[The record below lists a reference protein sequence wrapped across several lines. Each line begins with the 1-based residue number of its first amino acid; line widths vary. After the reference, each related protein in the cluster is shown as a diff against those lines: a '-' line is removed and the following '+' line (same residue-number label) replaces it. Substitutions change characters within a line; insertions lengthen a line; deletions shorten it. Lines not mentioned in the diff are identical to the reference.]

1 MEQLRGLFGIITI
14 FALAFLF
21 SQHKRQIKWRPVLIA
36 FLIQI
41 LFAWIALKLSFGRL
55 ILEKIAYAANHLIGF
70 ANEGIVFLFGPIL
83 PKEGVIFAF
92 QILTVIIFISSLVS
106 ILYYYGIMQWIIK
119 LLGGFLSKIIGTSRT
134 ETISATGNIFLS
146 QSEAPLLIRPY
157 LHKITSSEL
166 FAVMVGGMASV
177 AGSVL
182 IGYALM
188 GVPIQYLIAASF
200 MSAPASLAIAKI
212 IFPQTEV
219 ITEPD
224 EEIILAAA
232 ESQNAM
238 DAAAKGAT
246 DGLWLSL
253 NIGANLLAFIS
264 LIALFNG
271 ILGSITT
278 WIGLENIT
286 LQAML
291 GVLFS
296 PLAFLIG
303 IPWSEALQAGT
314 LIGEKFIL
322 NEFVAY
328 SSFTKNMH
336 DFSESSIAIISFA
349 LAGFSNLSS
358 VAILMGGIGGII
370 EHRKKEI
377 ASLGLKAV
385 IAGTLANLLSA
396 ALVGI
401 LL

>member
-1 MEQLRGLFGIITI
+1 MQIDFRENR
-14 FALAFLF
+14 
-21 SQHKRQIKWRPVLIA
+21 KR
-36 FLIQI
+36 
-41 LFAWIALKLSFGRL
+41 
-55 ILEKIAYAANHLIGF
+55 ANHLINY
-70 ANEGIVFLFGPIL
+70 ANEGIIFLFGPIL
-83 PKEGVIFAF
+83 PKEGVVFSF
-92 QILTVIIFISSLVS
+92 QVLTVIIFISSLVS
-106 ILYYYGIMQWIIK
+106 ILYHYGVMQWVIQR
-119 LLGGFLSKIIGTSRT
+119 LGGILAKLIGTSKT

-157 LHKITSSEL
+157 LAKMTTSEL

-188 GVPIQYLIAASF
+188 GVPIQYLITASF
-200 MSAPASLAIAKI
+200 MAAPAGLAIAKI
-212 IFPQTEV
+212 MFPETED
-219 ITEPD
+219 ILESE
-224 EEIILAAA
+224 EEIVL
-232 ESQNAM
+232 ESVESENMM

-271 ILGSITT
+271 ILGGITS
-278 WIGLENIT
+278 WFGLENIT
-286 LQAML
+286 LQSIL
-291 GVLFS
+291 GVIFS

-303 IPWSEALQAGT
+303 IPWSEALPAGT

-328 SSFTKNMH
+328 SSFTQSMH
-336 DFSESSIAIISFA
+336 DFSEHSIAIISFA

-358 VAILMGGIGGII
+358 IAILMGGIGGIV
-370 EHRKKEI
+370 EERKKEI